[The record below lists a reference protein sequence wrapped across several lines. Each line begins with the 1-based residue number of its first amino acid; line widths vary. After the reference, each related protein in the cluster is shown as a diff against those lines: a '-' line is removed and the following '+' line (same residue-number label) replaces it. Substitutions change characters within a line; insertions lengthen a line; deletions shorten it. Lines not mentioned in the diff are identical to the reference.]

1 MSLDNV
7 KAFYGKLANDETLR
21 EKVNALSQRENLS
34 GVEITEELIRIA
46 DEAGFLFSP
55 DELAEAKKEYAK
67 RLSDD
72 DLQALGASMNTER
85 ISCPEP
91 PYSCE
96 DCSQG
101 SSVPFNYGR

>member
-7 KAFYGKLANDETLR
+7 KAFYGKLENDEALR

-34 GVEITEELIRIA
+34 GVEITEELVRIA
-46 DEAGFLFSP
+46 ADIGFLFSL
-55 DELAEAKKEYAK
+55 DELVEANKEYAK
-67 RLSDD
+67 GLSDD
-72 DLQALGASMNTER
+72 DLQALTASMNTER